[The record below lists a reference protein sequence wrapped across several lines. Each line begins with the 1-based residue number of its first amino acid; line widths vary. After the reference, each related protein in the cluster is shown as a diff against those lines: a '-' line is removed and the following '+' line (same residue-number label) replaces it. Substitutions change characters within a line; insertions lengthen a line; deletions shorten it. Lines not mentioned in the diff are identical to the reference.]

1 MSHVLAVVLDG
12 LIYASWLFMVA
23 IGLTLIYGVMK
34 ILNLAHGSFY
44 ALGAYA
50 AASLAGRWLAGGHA
64 PLGSYAMLILAAGL
78 VGLVVGP
85 VLERGLLRFVYGKDE
100 TVLVLVTYAV
110 FLILEDAIKLVWGVD
125 PYFISE
131 PYGLLGSLSIGEL
144 TYPVYSAVLVVVPL
158 LVGGAFAAALKMTR
172 QGRLLTAVI
181 HDREVSA
188 AMGVD
193 VGRVYLVTFTLGTT
207 LAAIGGALT
216 APTISVVPGMGV
228 EVIVL
233 AFAVVVTG
241 GLGSFPGA
249 ALGALLVGLVRSAA
263 VHYFPEV
270 ELFSIYVVMALVLV
284 VRPRGL
290 FSALE
295 ARKI

>member
-1 MSHVLAVVLDG
+1 
-12 LIYASWLFMVA
+12 
-23 IGLTLIYGVMK
+23 
-34 ILNLAHGSFY
+34 
-44 ALGAYA
+44 
-50 AASLAGRWLAGGHA
+50 
-64 PLGSYAMLILAAGL
+64 
-78 VGLVVGP
+78 
-85 VLERGLLRFVYGKDE
+85 
-100 TVLVLVTYAV
+100 
-110 FLILEDAIKLVWGVD
+110 VD

-131 PYGLLGSLSIGEL
+131 PYGLLGSLSVGEL

-158 LVGGAFAAALKMTR
+158 LVGGAFAVALRTTR

-193 VGRVYLVTFTLGTT
+193 VGRVYLVTFTLGTM

-216 APTISVVPGMGV
+216 APTVSVVPGMGV

-284 VRPRGL
+284 ARPKGL